1 MSEAR
6 AMREINIDTVIDTVF
21 GHLCLCKK
29 LTNGFS
35 KIASIK
41 PNDSGIN
48 TDLSINETKKKPISP
63 IMIVVA
69 FR

>member
-1 MSEAR
+1 MSKAR
-6 AMREINIDTVIDTVF
+6 AIREINIATVIDIVF

-35 KIASIK
+35 KMESIK
-41 PNDSGIN
+41 PNDNGIN
-48 TDLSINETKKKPISP
+48 TDLSINKTKKKLINPK
-63 IMIVVA
+63 MIAVD

>member
-6 AMREINIDTVIDTVF
+6 AIREINIATVIDTIF
-21 GHLCLCKK
+21 GQLCLCKK

-35 KIASIK
+35 KMASIK

-48 TDLSINETKKKPISP
+48 TDLSINNTKKKLINPI
-63 IMIVVA
+63 ITVVD